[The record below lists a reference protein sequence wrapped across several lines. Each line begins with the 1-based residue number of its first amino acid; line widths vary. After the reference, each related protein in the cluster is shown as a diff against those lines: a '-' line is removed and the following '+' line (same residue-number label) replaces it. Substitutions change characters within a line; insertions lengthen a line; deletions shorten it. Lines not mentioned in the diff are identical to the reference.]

1 MNKKLRSTLV
11 LLAFLFFIL
20 IAGGAYLY
28 FVQGKKLDEKREKL
42 KELQA
47 KALDPQELLAQ
58 YQELLVKSNRLDSI
72 LANREFNIPQN
83 LSSIK
88 FYNYVNNIT
97 NGFSDKA
104 QVNIEFLEQK
114 QEKEFFYH
122 EYKLTG
128 FGYFNEVYNLIF
140 AIEHSKELKKVV
152 NVSLGNLVQTKDEE
166 VPVYL
171 VSFTLTAKAYFS
183 SDNRFAPATYVEN
196 NLGAPTLYDAFYPLI
211 RNEIPP
217 NVDEL
222 LDVQGATLLALIPEG
237 AFIADSKGNTYL
249 IWEGEQVYLGYLT
262 KIDYQNSRVSFILN
276 KGGIIEKMDLE
287 LDRTELTKKPNEK

>member
-11 LLAFLFFIL
+11 LLAFLLLIL

-28 FVQGKKLDEKREKL
+28 FIQGKDLDKKRDKL

-47 KALDPQELLAQ
+47 KALDPQELLVQ
-58 YQELLVKSNRLDSI
+58 YHDLLVKSNRLDSI

-88 FYNYVNNIT
+88 FYNFVNNVT

-104 QVNIEFLEQK
+104 QVNVEYVEQK

-122 EYKLTG
+122 DYKLTG

-140 AIEHSKELKKVV
+140 AIEHSKELKKVTNV
-152 NVSLGNLVQTKDEE
+152 NLGNLVQTKDGEM
-166 VPVYL
+166 PVYL
-171 VSFTLTAKAYFS
+171 VSFTINARAYFS
-183 SDNRFAPATYVEN
+183 SDNRFAPATFVEN

-217 NVDEL
+217 NIDEL

-276 KGGIIEKMDLE
+276 KGGIIEKVDLQ
-287 LDRTELTKKPNEK
+287 LDRTDLLKKKE

>member
-11 LLAFLFFIL
+11 LLALLLVIL
-20 IAGGAYLY
+20 IAGGSYLY
-28 FVQGKKLDEKREKL
+28 FIQNKDLDKKRDKL

-47 KALDPQELLAQ
+47 KALDPQELLSQ
-58 YQELLVKSNRLDSI
+58 YQALLVKSNQLDSI

-88 FYNYVNNIT
+88 FYNFVNNVT

-104 QVNIEFLEQK
+104 QVNIEYVEQK

-128 FGYFNEVYNLIF
+128 FGFFNEVYNLIF
-140 AIEHSKELKKVV
+140 AIEHSKELKKVT
-152 NVSLGNLVQTKDEE
+152 NVSLGNLVQTKENE
-166 VPVYL
+166 IPVYL
-171 VSFTLTAKAYFS
+171 VSFTINAKTYFS
-183 SDNRFAPATYVEN
+183 SDNRFAPASFVEN
-196 NLGAPTLYDAFYPLI
+196 SLGAPTLYDAFYPLI

-237 AFIADSKGNTYL
+237 AFVADSRGNTYL

-262 KIDYQNSRVSFILN
+262 KIDYQNSRVIFILN
-276 KGGIIEKMDLE
+276 KGGIIEKVDLE
-287 LDRTELTKKPNEK
+287 LDRSELKEKQK

>member
-11 LLAFLFFIL
+11 LLAFLFIIL
-20 IAGGAYLY
+20 IAGGSYLY
-28 FVQGKKLDEKREKL
+28 FVQSKDLNEKRDKL

-58 YQELLVKSNRLDSI
+58 YQSLLVESNRLDSI

-88 FYNYVNNIT
+88 FYNFVNNIT

-140 AIEHSKELKKVV
+140 AIEHSKELKKVT
-152 NVSLGNLVQTKDEE
+152 NISLGNLVQTKEGE
-166 VPVYL
+166 IPLYL
-171 VSFTLTAKAYFS
+171 VSFTLNAKAYFS
-183 SDNRFAPATYVEN
+183 TDNRFAPATFVEN
-196 NLGAPTLYDAFYPLI
+196 SLGAPTLYDAFYPLI

-217 NVDEL
+217 NIDEL

-287 LDRTELTKKPNEK
+287 LDRSELKKENK

>member
-11 LLAFLFFIL
+11 LLSLLLIIL

-28 FVQGKKLDEKREKL
+28 FVQGKDLDEKRDKL
-42 KELQA
+42 TELQA

-58 YQELLVKSNRLDSI
+58 YQDLLVKSNRLDSI

-88 FYNYVNNIT
+88 FYNFVNNVT

-104 QVNIEFLEQK
+104 QVNIEYVEQK

-122 EYKLTG
+122 DYKLTG

-140 AIEHSKELKKVV
+140 AIEHSKELKKVT
-152 NVSLGNLVQTKDEE
+152 NVSLGNLVQTKDQEA
-166 VPVYL
+166 PVYL
-171 VSFTLTAKAYFS
+171 VSFTINARTYFS
-183 SDNRFAPATYVEN
+183 SDNRFAPATFVEN
-196 NLGAPTLYDAFYPLI
+196 NLGSPTLYDAFYPLI

-217 NVDEL
+217 NIDEL

-276 KGGIIEKMDLE
+276 KGGIIEKVDLQ
-287 LDRTELTKKPNEK
+287 LDRTDLSKKKE

>member
-11 LLAFLFFIL
+11 LLALLFIIL

-28 FVQGKKLDEKREKL
+28 FVQNKDLDEKKSKL
-42 KELQA
+42 QELQA

-58 YQELLVKSNRLDSI
+58 YQDLLVQSNRLDSI

-88 FYNYVNNIT
+88 FYNFVNNVT

-140 AIEHSKELKKVV
+140 AIENSKELKKVTS
-152 NVSLGNLVQTKDEE
+152 VSLGNLVQTKEDEI
-166 VPVYL
+166 PVYL
-171 VSFTLTAKAYFS
+171 VNFTLNARTYFS
-183 SDNRFAPATYVEN
+183 TDNRFAPATFVEN
-196 NLGAPTLYDAFYPLI
+196 NLGSPTLYDAFYPLI

-237 AFIADSKGNTYL
+237 AFIADSKGNTFL

-287 LDRTELTKKPNEK
+287 LDRSEFKKENK

>member
-11 LLAFLFFIL
+11 LLAFLFIIL
-20 IAGGAYLY
+20 IAGGSYLY
-28 FVQGKKLDEKREKL
+28 FVQSKDLSKKRDKL
-42 KELQA
+42 TELQA

-58 YQELLVKSNRLDSI
+58 YQGLLVESNRLDSI

-83 LSSIK
+83 LSSIR
-88 FYNYVNNIT
+88 FYNFVNNIT

-128 FGYFNEVYNLIF
+128 FGYFNEVYNLIYS
-140 AIEHSKELKKVV
+140 IEHSKELKKVTE
-152 NVSLGNLVQTKDEE
+152 VSLGNLVQTKADE

-171 VSFTLTAKAYFS
+171 VSYTMNARAYFS
-183 SDNRFAPATYVEN
+183 TDNRFAPATVVEN
-196 NLGAPTLYDAFYPLI
+196 NLNSPTLYDAFYPLI

-287 LDRTELTKKPNEK
+287 LDRTEPKKENK

>member
-11 LLAFLFFIL
+11 LLALLLIIL
-20 IAGGAYLY
+20 ISGGAYLY
-28 FVQGKKLDEKREKL
+28 FVQGKDLDTKREKL

-47 KALDPQELLAQ
+47 KALDPQELLAR
-58 YQELLVKSNRLDSI
+58 YQSLLVKSNELDSI

-88 FYNYVNNIT
+88 FYNFVNNIT
-97 NGFSDKA
+97 NGYSDKA
-104 QVNIEFLEQK
+104 QVNIEYLEQK

-122 EYKLTG
+122 EYKLSG

-140 AIEHSKELKKVV
+140 AIEQSKELKKVS
-152 NVSLGNLVQTKDEE
+152 NINLGNLVNTKENE
-166 VPVYL
+166 TPVYL
-171 VSFTLTAKAYFS
+171 VSFTINARTYFS
-183 SDNRFAPATYVEN
+183 TDNRFAPATFVEN

-217 NVDEL
+217 NIDEL

-276 KGGIIEKMDLE
+276 KGGIIEKVDLE
-287 LDRTELTKKPNEK
+287 LDRTELIKNKK

>member
-11 LLAFLFFIL
+11 LLALLLVIL
-20 IAGGAYLY
+20 IAGGSYLY
-28 FVQGKKLDEKREKL
+28 FVQNKDLDKKRDKL

-47 KALDPQELLAQ
+47 KALDPQELLLQ
-58 YQELLVKSNRLDSI
+58 YQALLVKSNQLDSI

-88 FYNYVNNIT
+88 FYNFVNNVT

-104 QVNIEFLEQK
+104 QVNIEYVEQK

-128 FGYFNEVYNLIF
+128 FGFFNEVYNLIF
-140 AIEHSKELKKVV
+140 AIEHSKELKKVT
-152 NVSLGNLVQTKDEE
+152 NVSLGNLVQTKENE
-166 VPVYL
+166 IPVYL
-171 VSFTLTAKAYFS
+171 VSFTINAKTYFS
-183 SDNRFAPATYVEN
+183 SDNRFAPASFVEN
-196 NLGAPTLYDAFYPLI
+196 SLGAPTLYDAFYPLI

-237 AFIADSKGNTYL
+237 AFVADSRGNTYL

-276 KGGIIEKMDLE
+276 KGGIIEKVDLE
-287 LDRTELTKKPNEK
+287 LDRSELKEKQK

>member
-11 LLAFLFFIL
+11 LLAFLFIIL
-20 IAGGAYLY
+20 IAGGSYLY
-28 FVQGKKLDEKREKL
+28 FVQSKDLNEKRDKL

-58 YQELLVKSNRLDSI
+58 YQSLLVESNRLDSI

-88 FYNYVNNIT
+88 FYNFVNNIT
-97 NGFSDKA
+97 NGFSDRA
-104 QVNIEFLEQK
+104 EVNIEFLEQK

-140 AIEHSKELKKVV
+140 AIEHSKELKKVTSI
-152 NVSLGNLVQTKDEE
+152 SLGNLVQTKEGE
-166 VPVYL
+166 IPLYL
-171 VSFTLTAKAYFS
+171 VSFTLNAKAYFS
-183 SDNRFAPATYVEN
+183 TDNRFAPATFVEN
-196 NLGAPTLYDAFYPLI
+196 SLGAPTLYDAFYPLI

-217 NVDEL
+217 NIDEL

-287 LDRTELTKKPNEK
+287 LDRSELKKKTNEK

>member
-11 LLAFLFFIL
+11 LLAFLFIIL

-28 FVQGKKLDEKREKL
+28 FVQGKKLDEKRTKV

-58 YQELLVKSNRLDSI
+58 YQELLTKSNRLDSI
-72 LANREFNIPQN
+72 LAHREFNIPQN

-88 FYNYVNNIT
+88 FYNFVNNVT
-97 NGFSDKA
+97 NGFSDKT
-104 QVNIEFLEQK
+104 QVNVEFLEQK
-114 QEKEFFYH
+114 PEKEFFYYD
-122 EYKLTG
+122 YKLSG
-128 FGYFNEVYNLIF
+128 FGYFNEVYNLIY
-140 AIEHSKELKKVV
+140 AIEQSKELKKVK
-152 NVSLGNLVQTKDEE
+152 NLSLGNLVQTNTDEL
-166 VPVYL
+166 PIYL
-171 VSFTLTAKAYFS
+171 VNFTMSVQVYFS
-183 SDNRFAPATYVEN
+183 SDSRFAPAAFVEN
-196 NLGAPTLYDAFYPLI
+196 NLAAPPLYDAFYPLI

-249 IWEGEQVYLGYLT
+249 VWEGEQVYLGYLT

-276 KGGIIEKMDLE
+276 KGGIIEKLDLE
-287 LDRTELTKKPNEK
+287 LDRTETKKETK

>member
-11 LLAFLFFIL
+11 LLAFLLIIL
-20 IAGGAYLY
+20 IAGGSYLY
-28 FVQGKKLDEKREKL
+28 FVQSKDLNEKRDKL

-58 YQELLVKSNRLDSI
+58 YQSLLVESNRLDSI

-88 FYNYVNNIT
+88 FYNFVNNIT

-128 FGYFNEVYNLIF
+128 YGYFNEVYNLIF
-140 AIEHSKELKKVV
+140 AIEHSKELKKVT
-152 NVSLGNLVQTKDEE
+152 NISLGNLVQTKPDEI
-166 VPVYL
+166 PVYL
-171 VSFTLTAKAYFS
+171 VSFTLNAKAYFS
-183 SDNRFAPATYVEN
+183 TDNRFAPATFVEN

-217 NVDEL
+217 NIDEL

-287 LDRTELTKKPNEK
+287 LDRTELKTKTNEK

>member
-11 LLAFLFFIL
+11 LLAFLFVIL

-28 FVQGKKLDEKREKL
+28 FVQSKDLGEKREKL
-42 KELQA
+42 QELQA

-58 YQELLVKSNRLDSI
+58 YRDLLVQSNRLDSI

-140 AIEHSKELKKVV
+140 AIENSKELKKVT
-152 NVSLGNLVQTKDEE
+152 NVSLGNLVQTKADE
-166 VPVYL
+166 VPIYL
-171 VSFTLTAKAYFS
+171 VNFSLNAKAYFS
-183 SDNRFAPATYVEN
+183 TDNRFAPATYVEN

-237 AFIADSKGNTYL
+237 AFIADSKGSTYL

-287 LDRTELTKKPNEK
+287 LDRSELKKENK

>member
-11 LLAFLFFIL
+11 LLALLLIIL
-20 IAGGAYLY
+20 IAGGSYLY
-28 FVQGKKLDEKREKL
+28 FVQGKDLNKKRDNL

-58 YQELLVKSNRLDSI
+58 YQDLLEKSNKLDSI

-88 FYNYVNNIT
+88 FYNFVNNVT
-97 NGFSDKA
+97 NRFSDKA
-104 QVNIEFLEQK
+104 QVNIEYIEQK

-122 EYKLTG
+122 DYKLTG
-128 FGYFNEVYNLIF
+128 FGYFNEVYNLIY
-140 AIEHSKELKKVV
+140 AIENSKELKKVT
-152 NVSLGNLVQTKDEE
+152 NINLGNLVQTKEGE
-166 VPVYL
+166 NPVYL
-171 VSFTLTAKAYFS
+171 VNFTVNARTYFS
-183 SDNRFAPATYVEN
+183 RDNRFAPATFVEN
-196 NLGAPTLYDAFYPLI
+196 NLSSPTLYDGFYPLI

-217 NVDEL
+217 NIDEL

-276 KGGIIEKMDLE
+276 KGGIIEKVDLQ
-287 LDRTELTKKPNEK
+287 LDRTDLLKK